1 MQCITLR
8 FQRPELT
15 SQYVKAI
22 QDKKITGYQLL
33 QLTSDDLKKLNIKSM
48 GQRAHIKDEIE
59 KLEKN
64 RCRRKKKK
72 KKKLKFVYR
81 F

>member
-1 MQCITLR
+1 MNCITLR
-8 FQRPELT
+8 FQRNELT
-15 SQYVKAI
+15 VQYVKSI
-22 QDKKITGYQLL
+22 QEKKITGYQLT

-64 RCRRKKKK
+64 RC
-72 KKKLKFVYR
+72 KLI
-81 F
+81 